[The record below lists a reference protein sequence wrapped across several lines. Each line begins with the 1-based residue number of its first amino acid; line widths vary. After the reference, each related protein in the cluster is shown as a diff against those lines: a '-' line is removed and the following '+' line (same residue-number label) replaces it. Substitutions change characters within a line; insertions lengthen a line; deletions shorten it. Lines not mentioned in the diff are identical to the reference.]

1 MKNLLK
7 EVIGN
12 IYGMG
17 IYCFKCN
24 DEVLYVGSGMLND
37 RLQAHL
43 FGMKR
48 GKYEGTNKDILQRL
62 YNIGELSFEVL
73 HFSENNSTYI
83 NGTDKER
90 KAIQQALETLEQF
103 YVNLYADSICNQV
116 RKITKSSSSPNKL
129 TTYKRRLANQGSNNP
144 NVKYSEELI
153 SNILWMKLEGYK
165 PRHIVKILEEQ
176 GIEIGTGYVSLVGI
190 SKWIYLEPIKPN
202 FLNESEVI

>member
-7 EVIGN
+7 EVVGN

-24 DEVLYVGSGMLND
+24 DEVLYVGGGMIND
-37 RLQAHL
+37 RLQSHL

-48 GKYEGTNKDILQRL
+48 GKYEGTNKDILQRK

-90 KAIQQALETLEQF
+90 KVIQQALEVLEQF

-129 TTYKRRLANQGSNNP
+129 TTYKRRQANTGSKNP

-153 SNILWMKLEGYK
+153 SNILWMKLKGYK
-165 PRHIVKILEEQ
+165 PRHIVKILEAQ
-176 GIEIGTGYVSLVGI
+176 GIDINKSYISNVGI
-190 SKWIYLEPIKPN
+190 TKWIYLEPIKPD
-202 FLNESEVI
+202 FIESEVI